1 MRAGDVAQSVPAP
14 NPAAFSVHSLW
25 QLMFWLAVTVF
36 TLVIAFLIAA
46 LVRGLQRK
54 RDGLALF
61 AAWRREPERR
71 ARFHRVVR
79 SARL

>member
-1 MRAGDVAQSVPAP
+1 
-14 NPAAFSVHSLW
+14 
-25 QLMFWLAVTVF
+25 MFWLAVTVF